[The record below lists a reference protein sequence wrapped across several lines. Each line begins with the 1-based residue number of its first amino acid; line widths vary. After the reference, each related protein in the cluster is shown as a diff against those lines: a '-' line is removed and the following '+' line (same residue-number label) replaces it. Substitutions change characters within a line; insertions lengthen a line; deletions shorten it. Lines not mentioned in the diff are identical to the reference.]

1 MQAKKNPIK
10 LENTDSGLELKYPY
24 FPGLVMFSLV
34 FGVAIASVGE
44 ESKPVLK
51 FFEAFVAIMM
61 KLTSWIINLAPIGV
75 LFLVAGSVIDM
86 ENPAKIFQSLAWYFA
101 TVLIGLAIHS
111 MVVLPVIYGV
121 ITRSLPFG
129 FIKNMGNA
137 LATAFGTASS
147 SATLPV
153 TMDALEQKNK
163 IDPRISRFVLPI
175 GKFEFNRFSRQK

>member
-1 MQAKKNPIK
+1 
-10 LENTDSGLELKYPY
+10 
-24 FPGLVMFSLV
+24 MFSLV

-44 ESKPVLK
+44 EGKPVLK
-51 FFEAFVAIMM
+51 FFEAFVSIMM

-75 LFLVAGSVIDM
+75 LFLVAGSVIEM
-86 ENPAKIFQSLAWYFA
+86 KNPAQIFASLAWYFA

-153 TMDALEQKNK
+153 TMDALEQKNNV
-163 IDPRISRFVLPI
+163 DPRISRLNLIF
-175 GKFEFNRFSRQK
+175 F